1 MFLKFCV
8 MKKSILLLIGI
19 SCVFA
24 LSQCN
29 TIELSN
35 GGNHDDGTLIDPID
49 PTTPVDYSLIA
60 FIASG
65 GEEGGLYTMNF
76 LGNDKRKIIDTVGYG
91 KPVRSH
97 CGKQLIFATSKFD
110 TFVGED
116 NSVNFI
122 NPQQGLYFVNT
133 DGTGLTTIERMNEF
147 GYFANADWSPD
158 DTQIV
163 YVKSD
168 YYNGVDLILY
178 NGSTQKQ
185 KILTNKAQISS
196 PKFSPD
202 GKQIVY
208 TATVDAGS
216 SIYKIDVNGKNDQIF
231 IKNAGIPVWSPQGDK
246 IAYSASGKE
255 RSYQIFVAD
264 ADGGNQKQLTFTMSS
279 QRWPGDWPID
289 GNYDPQWTPDGKKI
303 VYVSHENV
311 KPEIFIMN
319 ADGSK
324 QTRLTTAEFRDEHP
338 EITLEGKYIIFTSRR
353 SDMMDNGI
361 CIMTL
366 EGKNQKVLSKTGIFP
381 VACR

>member
-1 MFLKFCV
+1 

-49 PTTPVDYSLIA
+49 PATPVDYSLIA

-133 DGTGLTTIERMNEF
+133 DGTGLTTIERKNEF

-178 NGSTQKQ
+178 NVSTQTNKV
-185 KILTNKAQISS
+185 LTNKSQISS

-208 TATVDAGS
+208 TATADVGS

-246 IAYSASGKE
+246 IAY
-255 RSYQIFVAD
+255 
-264 ADGGNQKQLTFTMSS
+264 
-279 QRWPGDWPID
+279 
-289 GNYDPQWTPDGKKI
+289 
-303 VYVSHENV
+303 VSHENV

-324 QTRLTTAEFRDEHP
+324 QTRLATAEFRDEHP